1 MRAPIGTGQFYAAD
15 AQLLTEE
22 IAACYEGQRGP
33 GALPLSRKDDDVRA
47 IIAPNSPYRNCGQ
60 CMAWAYRRLAHTP
73 RADVYI
79 IIAPNRVGS
88 ETCVTLDAYSTPLQ
102 AARVDQDLVRAL
114 VQQGSV
120 TIDPEAHARETAIE
134 VQLPFLQHA
143 LGPEA
148 EHLKVLPILVGET
161 ADIPKLALDLK
172 EAIVECKREPIFIVS
187 SSLTRYGPVFHFVPF
202 ASEVPERIAELDEA
216 LLARIRAFDADGLRA
231 TVDEQMSAMDGSRC
245 VELLLR
251 VLRPCAVEVEQV
263 YTSGDILRDWKNSV
277 TYAAIAFTE
286 RSSTE
291 SQADKL
297 VEFE

>member
-1 MRAPIGTGQFYAAD
+1 MRTPIGTGQFYAAD
-15 AQLLTEE
+15 AQLLMEE

-73 RADVYI
+73 RADVYV
-79 IIAPNRVGS
+79 IIAPNRAGP

-102 AARVDQDLVRAL
+102 AARVDQELVRAL

-143 LGPEA
+143 LGVEA
-148 EHLKVLPILVGET
+148 EHLKILPLLVGEA
-161 ADIPKLALDLK
+161 ADITKLALDLK
-172 EAIVECKREPIFIVS
+172 EAIVECKRTPIFIVS
-187 SSLTRYGPVFHFVPF
+187 SSLSRYGPVFHFVPF

-216 LLARIRAFDADGLRA
+216 LLARIRAFDPDGLRA

-251 VLRPCAVEVEQV
+251 TARPCTVAIEQA
-263 YTSGDILRDWKNSV
+263 YTSGDVLQDWKNSV
-277 TYAAIAFTE
+277 SYAAIVFAQRLAPE
-286 RSSTE
+286 RTGG
-291 SQADKL
+291 KL